1 MQWFFYRFFLFI
13 KIGNTV
19 NDQLGELFPP
29 EKYPELEVIA
39 EPGRYFATSAYT
51 LYTKV
56 IGKKTKRSTS
66 GVYKMF

>member
-1 MQWFFYRFFLFI
+1 MIFLQIFFLRL

-19 NDQLGELFPP
+19 NNQLGELFPP
-29 EKYPELEVIA
+29 EKYPEVEVIA

-66 GVYKMF
+66 GIYKMF